1 MRFNKFVENVVEES
15 DDSNAASQGNQS
27 QLANNP
33 NANETQL
40 DQTVILGDLKG
51 EDEKIAE
58 ALMIALNEITQ
69 AKEDR
74 REAKA

>member
-1 MRFNKFVENVVEES
+1 LR
-15 DDSNAASQGNQS
+15 
-27 QLANNP
+27 
-33 NANETQL
+33 
-40 DQTVILGDLKG
+40 G
-51 EDEKIAE
+51 EDEKLAE